1 MTYEKAK
8 NIINAWL
15 TSGDLKDKE
24 WIEVMR
30 ICLSLINEKLD
41 NYKD

>member
-8 NIINAWL
+8 NMIETWL

-30 ICLSLINEKLD
+30 TCLFLINEKLD